1 MSFPCPANGKQG
13 PFGSRLLATLIAG
26 AAALATE
33 TVWASSTEPD
43 PVRSGF
49 AGERASSSSN
59 EHAGKPRLAKGV
71 FLVASPHI
79 QDPTFAES
87 VILVIGYDHDG
98 SMGLIVNQRTRV
110 DLATALPD
118 VEELRGVKENL
129 FLGGPVG
136 RDRVV
141 LLLRSRV
148 APEASLP
155 VMDGLFITTSADVLR
170 RVVSKDREAETF
182 HVYAGYAGWSPG
194 QLDDEVARGDWRIVR
209 GDDRILFDT
218 PPSELWHRL
227 NEKLAGEWADRGGT
241 PRDQPARLGAAGTAR
256 PTLKPAYCRAG
267 CAGRAGS
274 GSFVQSLRTYRELQ
288 LVEHVDSD
296 QM

>member
-1 MSFPCPANGKQG
+1 
-13 PFGSRLLATLIAG
+13 LATLIAG
-26 AAALATE
+26 AAALAVE
-33 TVWASSTEPD
+33 TAWASSEPG
-43 PVRSGF
+43 PVRSEL
-49 AGERASSSSN
+49 AAAPISSKERS
-59 EHAGKPRLAKGV
+59 GKPRLAKGV
-71 FLVASPHI
+71 LLVASPRI
-79 QDPTFAES
+79 QDPNFVES

-136 RDRVV
+136 RDRVT

-155 VMDGLFITTSADVLR
+155 VMEGLFITTSADVLR
-170 RVVSKDREAETF
+170 QVVSKDRAGETF

-218 PPSELWHRL
+218 PPSQLWRRL
-227 NEKLAGEWADRGGT
+227 NEKLAGEWADRGG
-241 PRDQPARLGAAGTAR
+241 
-256 PTLKPAYCRAG
+256 
-267 CAGRAGS
+267 S
-274 GSFVQSLRTYRELQ
+274 GSFVQSVRPDRELQ
-288 LVEHVDSD
+288 LVEHVDAD

>member
-13 PFGSRLLATLIAG
+13 PFGSRLLATLVAG
-26 AAALATE
+26 AAALVAE
-33 TVWASSTEPD
+33 TAWAHGTEPSLVKCTAD
-43 PVRSGF
+43 
-49 AGERASSSSN
+49 GERPSSSAN
-59 EHAGKPRLAKGV
+59 RHAGKPRLAKGV
-71 FLVASPHI
+71 FLVASPDI
-79 QDPTFAES
+79 QDPSFAGS
-87 VILVIGYDHDG
+87 VILLIGYDHEG

-141 LLLRSRV
+141 LLLRSSV

-155 VMDGLFITTSADVLR
+155 VLDGLFITTSADVLR
-170 RVVSKDREAETF
+170 KVVAKDRRAETF

-227 NEKLAGEWADRGGT
+227 NEKLAGDWAG
-241 PRDQPARLGAAGTAR
+241 LG
-256 PTLKPAYCRAG
+256 
-267 CAGRAGS
+267 GS
-274 GSFVQSLRTYRELQ
+274 GTLVQSLRTDRELQ

-296 QM
+296 QL